1 MNARTVAVRE
11 YHYIF
16 CAVVA
21 RKLLNLLPGAVLVA
35 RLSRLGK
42 ENPAGIA
49 SWRTRRMARRKRDVS
64 DLPYAAPPLSC
75 AAFFVKV
82 LERFCRGQAAERGTL
97 PVLNQLK
104 PRMKGQP
111 A

>member
-1 MNARTVAVRE
+1 VAVRE

-21 RKLLNLLPGAVLVA
+21 RKLLNLLPGVVLVA
-35 RLSRLGK
+35 RLSRRGK
-42 ENPAGIA
+42 ENPAGIV
-49 SWRTRRMARRKRDVS
+49 SWRTRRVARRKRDVS

-82 LERFCRGQAAERGTL
+82 QGQEPISRAKQKGENTL
-97 PVLNQLK
+97 RQWLN
-104 PRMKGQP
+104 
-111 A
+111 

>member
-1 MNARTVAVRE
+1 VAVRE

-49 SWRTRRMARRKRDVS
+49 SWRTRRMARRKRDVP

-82 LERFCRGQAAERGTL
+82 Q
-97 PVLNQLK
+97 NQELVGSRK
-104 PRMKGQP
+104 HTALGGMLR
-111 A
+111 